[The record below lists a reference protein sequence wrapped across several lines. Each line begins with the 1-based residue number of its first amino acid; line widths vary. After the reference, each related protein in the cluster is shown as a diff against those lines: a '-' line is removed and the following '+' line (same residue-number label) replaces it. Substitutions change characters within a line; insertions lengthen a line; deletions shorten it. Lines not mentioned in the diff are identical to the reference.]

1 MVGHTTWNDYSLM
14 TRIWKYYNFDLPGAD
29 TMAPKIT
36 MSSYPGAV
44 TSMDDFYV
52 MNSGLTVMETSL
64 ELLDLFAWDKI
75 TDFPAAPHI
84 PNFVHV
90 MAVNRMAK
98 TGPHWSRL
106 YTRQNTGTYNAQWM
120 VVDYNQFATGNPVA
134 DNTLWLVETI
144 PGLVHK
150 EDISG
155 ILRRDGYWASF
166 NRPYFS
172 DIRDQSGHAAA
183 QKSHGD
189 MYSFHDSPR
198 AKIFR
203 GTVPGVEGLFDMRT
217 LMNRNLYPY
226 AGVEPNEPGHEIA
239 ARMDLSPT
247 QPIPNGGIDAKVT
260 NRCLSKSQIVQ
271 AISGPTHANQPPF
284 RWVNDAGKETFPG
297 WPHDGEPTTWNFGWQ
312 QFTPAGSAGIVDVTD
327 C

>member
-1 MVGHTTWNDYSLM
+1 
-14 TRIWKYYNFDLPGAD
+14 
-29 TMAPKIT
+29 
-36 MSSYPGAV
+36 
-44 TSMDDFYV
+44 
-52 MNSGLTVMETSL
+52 
-64 ELLDLFAWDKI
+64 
-75 TDFPAAPHI
+75 
-84 PNFVHV
+84 
-90 MAVNRMAK
+90 
-98 TGPHWSRL
+98 
-106 YTRQNTGTYNAQWM
+106 M

-203 GTVPGVEGLFDMRT
+203 NTVPGVEGLFDMRT
-217 LMNRNLYPY
+217 LMNRNMYPN
-226 AGVEPNEPGHEIA
+226 AGVEPNEPGHEIS

-260 NRCLSKSQIVQ
+260 NRCLFRTQAVQ
-271 AISGPTHANQPPF
+271 AISGPSHANQPVF
-284 RWVNDAGKETFPG
+284 TWLKDDEIEAWPG
-297 WPHDGEPTTWNFGWQ
+297 WPHTGMPNVWNFDWVQ
-312 QFTPAGSAGIVDVTD
+312 MSPAAQGPVTD
-327 C
+327 VID